1 MVLTMKNNF
10 VILLK
15 YFILILFCYIIT
27 DGFEHW
33 TKQKYFVFALFII
46 AGSVMLYYFYKKKE
60 QIACSK
66 IKSYFMTLAKYLML
80 MIFCTFVIEGF
91 EDWTFNQYVDFF
103 IVVLIGSSM
112 IYYFNK
118 KDRFL

>member
-1 MVLTMKNNF
+1 MKNNF

-33 TKQKYFVFALFII
+33 TKQKYFVFVLFII

-60 QIACSK
+60 QTACSK

-80 MIFCTFVIEGF
+80 MIFCTFVVEGF

>member
-1 MVLTMKNNF
+1 
-10 VILLK
+10 
-15 YFILILFCYIIT
+15 
-27 DGFEHW
+27 
-33 TKQKYFVFALFII
+33 
-46 AGSVMLYYFYKKKE
+46 
-60 QIACSK
+60 
-66 IKSYFMTLAKYLML
+66 MTLAKYLML
-80 MIFCTFVIEGF
+80 MIFCTFVVEGF